1 MQDLGTFHPKQ
12 DGDSLGI
19 VHRILDA
26 NLDRAREGLRVVEEW
41 CRLGLEHSQLTA
53 ECKALRQELGGWHRQ
68 ELRAARQT
76 STDVGTHLSHP
87 QEEERSHLAQ
97 LLQANLCRVQEALR
111 VIEEYAKLSTPPL
124 AIAAK
129 SMRYRV
135 YILESQLL
143 DQALEQAIA
152 PLNPRLNQLRQTPL
166 YLVTSPHDHL
176 IQIVEA
182 ALEGGLKLVQH
193 RDKTNDDQTR
203 LDLGRRLRKL
213 CDRHEALL
221 IVNDRADIALGVEAD
236 GVHLGQ
242 TDISLALAR
251 QILGPHR
258 LIGRSTTNPT
268 ELNRAISEGAD
279 YIGVGPVY
287 ATPTKPGKAAA
298 GLDYIRYALAQTP
311 IPQFAIGGIDHT
323 NLQDVLAAGAK
334 QVAVV
339 RAIMEASD
347 VKVAT
352 QQLLYQL

>member
-1 MQDLGTFHPKQ
+1 MQDLGTSHPNQ
-12 DGDSLGI
+12 DGDSLQI

-41 CRLGLEHSQLTA
+41 CRLGLENETLTA
-53 ECKALRQELGGWHRQ
+53 ECKSLRQELGGWHRQ

-87 QEEERSHLAQ
+87 QEEARSHLAH

-129 SMRYRV
+129 EMRYRV
-135 YILESQLL
+135 YILESQL
-143 DQALEQAIA
+143 DRGNT
-152 PLNPRLNQLRQTPL
+152 PLNPRLEHLRQIPL
-166 YLVTSPHDHL
+166 YLVTSPHDNL

-182 ALEGGLKLVQH
+182 ALEGGLELVQY

-203 LDLGRRLRKL
+203 LEIGRQLRKL
-213 CDRHEALL
+213 CDRHRALL
-221 IVNDRADIALGVEAD
+221 IVNDRVDIALGVEAD

-242 TDISLALAR
+242 TDLSMALAR
-251 QILGPHR
+251 RILGPHR

-268 ELNRAISEGAD
+268 ELHRAIAEGAD

-287 ATPTKPGKAAA
+287 ATPTKPGKAPA
-298 GLDYIRYALAQTP
+298 GLDYIRYALAQAAM
-311 IPQFAIGGIDHT
+311 PQFAIGGIDHT
-323 NLQDVLAAGAK
+323 NLQDVITAGAK

-339 RAIMEASD
+339 RAIMAATD
-347 VKVAT
+347 VKAAT
-352 QQLLYQL
+352 QQLLSHF